1 MNKVIENILSRRS
14 VRIYLDEQIK
24 PEDLNIVLE
33 AGYNAPS
40 GCNIQP
46 WHFTVVQNKELMT
59 KLNVD
64 SKKEFANSE
73 NEMFRKMAE
82 NPEFNIFYNA
92 QTIIVISGEKS
103 SPTALI
109 DCSAA
114 TQNMLLAAESI
125 GIGTCWIGLI
135 SFLLKSEKAKEYTDV
150 LQIPEGFEPYYAITL
165 GYKKYQNAKPPK
177 RRENV
182 ITVIK

>member
-1 MNKVIENILSRRS
+1 MNEVIENILSRRS

-24 PEDLNIVLE
+24 PEDLNAVLE

-40 GCNIQP
+40 GCNMQP
-46 WHFTVVQNKELMT
+46 WHFTVVQNKELINR
-59 KLNVD
+59 LNVE

-82 NPEFNIFYNA
+82 NPDLNIFHNA
-92 QTIIVISGEKS
+92 QTIVVISGEKS

-125 GIGTCWIGLI
+125 GVGTCWVGLI
-135 SFLLKSEKAKEYTDV
+135 TFLFKSEKAKEYIDI
-150 LQIPEGFEPYYAITL
+150 LQIPEGFEPYYAMSL

-177 RRENV
+177 RREN
-182 ITVIK
+182 IINFIK